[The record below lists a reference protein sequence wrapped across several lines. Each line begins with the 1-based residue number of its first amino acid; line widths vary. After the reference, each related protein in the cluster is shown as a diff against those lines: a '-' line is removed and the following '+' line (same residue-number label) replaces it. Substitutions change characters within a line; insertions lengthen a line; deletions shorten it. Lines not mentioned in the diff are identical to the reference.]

1 MDLRPCSRNFASA
14 DLRVYICSLKIR
26 KQTLKEV
33 ILIAK
38 RRSVALNYKNLV
50 ISVIKENYFYLFLG
64 FLLVVVIAILIS
76 FWFVKSNKSI
86 VSDKETKAKTQAAI
100 SRDYTVKAGDNLW
113 NIAELAYGS
122 GFNAVD
128 IAKINN
134 LVNPDLITIGQKL
147 VLPVVQARTPTS
159 TNLVKTQTEKITF
172 SGNNY
177 LVKEGDYLWK
187 IAIEAYGD
195 GYAWTKIAKVNNLTN
210 PDLIYPKSVL
220 TIPR

>member
-1 MDLRPCSRNFASA
+1 M
-14 DLRVYICSLKIR
+14 
-26 KQTLKEV
+26 

-100 SRDYTVKAGDNLW
+100 SRDYSVKAGDNLW

>member
-26 KQTLKEV
+26 KQTLKEG
-33 ILIAK
+33 IHIAK

-64 FLLVVVIAILIS
+64 FLLVVVIGILIAL
-76 FWFVKSNKSI
+76 WFTRSNKSI
-86 VSDKETKAKTQAAI
+86 ISEKEAKAKIQTTI

-134 LVNPDLITIGQKL
+134 LVNPDLIMVGQKL
-147 VLPVVQARTPTS
+147 ILPVVQAKTPTS
-159 TNLVKTQTEKITF
+159 TNLSKTQIENKTF
-172 SGNNY
+172 TGSNY
-177 LVKEGDYLWK
+177 LVKKGDYLWK

-195 GYAWTKIAKVNNLTN
+195 GYAWTKIAKANNLTN
-210 PDLIYPKSVL
+210 PDFIYPKSVL

>member
-1 MDLRPCSRNFASA
+1 M
-14 DLRVYICSLKIR
+14 
-26 KQTLKEV
+26 